1 MCATCFWRQ
10 AWPARLLAPAEAESA
25 VRRIP
30 IRVETDVD
38 GAPGWISGDVFLPDA
53 GSVLRKVILF
63 CFPGG
68 GVTRQY
74 FDISGEA
81 TFSFARA
88 MTDFGF
94 VCVTFDHP
102 GTGESFVP
110 DDGFALDA
118 VSIADAGTQ
127 AVQHVTAKL
136 RQGELDPGVAPMG
149 DCVHIGIGHSMG
161 AMIVILQQSV
171 GPLYDGAALLCFTT
185 RGLPEVLTEEERAAA
200 ASSLVSAADFSRL
213 ARARFGEPFPMIA
226 PARGDSPA
234 ARALASVAGALAATS
249 AMQSML
255 PGNVARAAALLTTNL
270 FLAAGDRD
278 LTGPPHAIP
287 SAFTGCNDLR
297 LVVVPGAG
305 HHPFV
310 TAGAPRLY
318 ACLAEWIDDV
328 PVVR

>member
-1 MCATCFWRQ
+1 MCFWLQ
-10 AWPARLLAPAEAESA
+10 EWPARLLAPVRADYE

-30 IRVETDVD
+30 IRVETDVGD
-38 GAPGWISGDVFLPDA
+38 APGWISGDVFLPDPGA
-53 GSVLRKVILF
+53 VLRMVILF

-68 GVTRQY
+68 GVTRGY
-74 FDISGEA
+74 FDISGEK

-88 MTDFGF
+88 MTDRGF

-118 VSIADAGTQ
+118 ASIAAAGAR
-127 AVQHVTAKL
+127 AVRQVAEKL
-136 RQGELDPGVAPMG
+136 RRGELDPAVAAM
-149 DCVHIGIGHSMG
+149 DHCVHIGVGHSMG
-161 AMIVILQQSV
+161 AMIVTLQQSFC
-171 GPLYDGAALLCFTT
+171 PLYDAAVLLCFTT
-185 RGLPEVLTEEERAAA
+185 RGLPEVLTEEERAVGDLTRR
-200 ASSLVSAADFSRL
+200 SPSDFARL
-213 ARARFGEPFPMIA
+213 ARARFGEPFPMIEA
-226 PARGDSPA
+226 ARGDSPA
-234 ARALASVAGALAATS
+234 ARALASVTGALAAT
-249 AMQSML
+249 AAIQSML
-255 PGNVARAAALLTTNL
+255 PGNVAMEAASLTTKL

-287 SAFTGCNDLR
+287 CAFSRCNDLS

-318 ACLAEWIDDV
+318 ECLAEWISTIR
-328 PVVR
+328 VVR